1 MKLPSVEHRQLQMLN
16 IKSFWPICGR
26 ENYARRIS
34 ICSASNIWIPWMQ
47 NGKQSGTIS
56 YLFVL
61 RGVGSIT
68 FTHVNLCPGKARS
81 HFQDVSTRCYTMFCK
96 DELCNTSRGWVK
108 MIILHGMGSV
118 RSAVGDATM
127 RRLKMYIGG
136 QIAMV
141 SVHGIRLDAPRL
153 SLGAE

>member
-1 MKLPSVEHRQLQMLN
+1 
-16 IKSFWPICGR
+16 
-26 ENYARRIS
+26 
-34 ICSASNIWIPWMQ
+34 
-47 NGKQSGTIS
+47 
-56 YLFVL
+56 
-61 RGVGSIT
+61 
-68 FTHVNLCPGKARS
+68 
-81 HFQDVSTRCYTMFCK
+81 
-96 DELCNTSRGWVK
+96 

-127 RRLKMYIGG
+127 RRLKTYIGG